1 MIVDGY
7 CNIPFPR
14 SLFGSLLSSRIS
26 NNGHPR
32 FINMYILIY
41 LFIVYLYRQFFQNGP
56 GGVPLPGT
64 PHFETAKVRRSVDA
78 KAGTSFAKVG
88 QRLVDTGV
96 IVPMEI

>member
-1 MIVDGY
+1 MDLVVFHCQG
-7 CNIPFPR
+7 
-14 SLFGSLLSSRIS
+14 
-26 NNGHPR
+26 
-32 FINMYILIY
+32 
-41 LFIVYLYRQFFQNGP
+41 
-56 GGVPLPGT
+56 